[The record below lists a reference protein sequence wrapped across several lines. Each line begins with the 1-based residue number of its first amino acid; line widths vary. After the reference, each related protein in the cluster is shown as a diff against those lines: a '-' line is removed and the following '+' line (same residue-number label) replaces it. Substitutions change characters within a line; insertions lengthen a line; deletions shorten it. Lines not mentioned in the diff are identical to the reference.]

1 MARMT
6 QECPPSSQRK
16 LSVARAALTG
26 SVALGV
32 LYALCW
38 LVVLVAGGAAGHMYL
53 ELLTSFETNPFM
65 ALLEGLVWSWVLGSL
80 AGSLI
85 ALVYNALV
93 ALERR

>member
-6 QECPPSSQRK
+6 QECSPSAAAK
-16 LSVARAALTG
+16 LSVVRAALTG
-26 SVALGV
+26 SIALGV
-32 LYALCW
+32 LYGLCW
-38 LVVLVAGGAAGHMYL
+38 LVALIAGGATGHMYL
-53 ELLTSFETNPFM
+53 ELFTSFGTNPLM

-85 ALVYNALV
+85 ALIYNALV